1 MRFILDAPTHPS
13 FLDSSS
19 GQQEKVDCLC
29 ANPSVLGAFVC
40 RSSREGVRLLH
51 LHLVKD
57 ILQET
62 VAKAKE
68 NEA

>member
-57 ILQET
+57 ALQER